1 MNVRRSTRKREVK
14 PIRVAAPL
22 VQRRKRTRQVERRV
36 EANATRPI
44 KSRRI
49 VRSVAET

>member
-14 PIRVAAPL
+14 PIRAAPL
-22 VQRRKRTRQVERRV
+22 LQLRKRTRQVERRV

>member
-14 PIRVAAPL
+14 PIRAAPL
-22 VQRRKRTRQVERRV
+22 HRKKRTRQVERRV

>member
-1 MNVRRSTRKREVK
+1 MNVRRSTRKREVN
-14 PIRVAAPL
+14 PIRAAPL
-22 VQRRKRTRQVERRV
+22 QLRKRTRQVERRV

>member
-1 MNVRRSTRKREVK
+1 MNARRSTRKREVK
-14 PIRVAAPL
+14 PIRVAPL
-22 VQRRKRTRQVERRV
+22 LQRKKRTRQVERRV